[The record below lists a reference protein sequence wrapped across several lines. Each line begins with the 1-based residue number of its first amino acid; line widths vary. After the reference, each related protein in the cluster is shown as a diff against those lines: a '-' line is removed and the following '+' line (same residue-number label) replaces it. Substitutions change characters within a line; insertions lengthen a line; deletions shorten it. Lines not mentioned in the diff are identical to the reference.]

1 MDQRYYSL
9 SEYFRKLYGYK
20 IYKLGIDGG
29 FSCPN
34 RQDGKR
40 GCLFCSERGAGE
52 FTPDRRKS
60 ISNQIK
66 EQKLN
71 LQHKDANKYIAYFQ
85 NFTNTFGKPEDLRK
99 LYDEAVKQKDI
110 IGLSIATRPD
120 CLGEDVLDLIK
131 EYNNK
136 ECFVE
141 LGLQTTNE
149 KTASLIRRGYD
160 NCFFYCSIDRL
171 NKRKIKT
178 VVHVIAGLPGETK
191 EDFLQTIEDIKD
203 LGIWGIKF
211 HSLYI
216 QRDSDLYLHY
226 KKASFPLLEKEEYI
240 DWVCDALEQIPSNMV
255 VHRLTGDADKS
266 LMYKPKWSA
275 DKLSVIGAIQKELK
289 ERDSYQGKFYARGG
303 ERSKNEIQHRS

>member
-1 MDQRYYSL
+1 MSQKYFSL
-9 SEYFRKLYGYK
+9 SEYFKLRYGKK

-34 RQDGKR
+34 RQNGKK

-52 FTPDRRKS
+52 FTPERSLS
-60 ISNQIK
+60 ISEQI
-66 EQKLN
+66 EIQKSK
-71 LQHKDANKYIAYFQ
+71 LQHKEAVKYIAYFQ
-85 NFTNTFGKPEDLRK
+85 NFTNTFAPVERLRA
-99 LYDEAVKQKDI
+99 LYDEALSQEDI
-110 IGLSIATRPD
+110 IGLAIATRPD
-120 CLGEDVLDLIK
+120 CLGEEVLDLIE
-131 EYNNK
+131 EYNTG

-149 KTASLIRRGYD
+149 ETASLIRRGYK
-160 NCFFYCSIDRL
+160 NCFFYCSIENL
-171 NKRKIKT
+171 KKRKIKS

-191 EDFLQTIEDIKD
+191 KDFLKTIDDIKD

-216 QRDSDLYLHY
+216 QRDSDLYLDY

-240 DWVCDALEQIPSNMV
+240 DWICNALERIPKEMV

-266 LMYKPKWSA
+266 LLVAPTWSA
-275 DKLSVIGAIQKELK
+275 DKLSVIGGIQKELK
-289 ERDSYQGKFYARGG
+289 RRNSFQGKLYA
-303 ERSKNEIQHRS
+303 EIGRKEKE

>member
-1 MDQRYYSL
+1 MNQRYYSL
-9 SEYFRKLYGYK
+9 SEYFKEKYGFK

-34 RQDGKR
+34 RQEGKR
-40 GCLFCSERGAGE
+40 GCLFCSEKGAGE
-52 FTPDRRKS
+52 FTPDRRKT
-60 ISNQIK
+60 IPEQIK

-71 LQHKDANKYIAYFQ
+71 LQHKDAVKFLAYFQ
-85 NFTNTFGKPEDLRK
+85 NFTNTYADPRHLKK
-99 LYDEAVKQKDI
+99 LYDEALVQKDI

-120 CLGEDVLDLIK
+120 CLGEDVLDLI
-131 EYNNK
+131 EQYNKK

-149 KTASLIRRGYD
+149 RTASLIRRGYD
-160 NCFFYCSIDRL
+160 NCFFYCSIENL
-171 NKRKIKT
+171 NQRKIKS
-178 VVHVIAGLPGETK
+178 VVHVIAGLPGEQK
-191 EDFLQTIEDIKD
+191 EDFLKTIEDIKD

-216 QRDSDLYLHY
+216 QKDSDLYLHY

-240 DWVCDALEQIPSNMV
+240 DWVCDALERIPASMV

-266 LMYKPKWSA
+266 LLYKPTWSA
-275 DKLSVIGAIQKELK
+275 DKLSVIGGIQKELK
-289 ERDSYQGKFYARGG
+289 LRKSFQGKYYAQEG
-303 ERSKNEIQHRS
+303 ERSKE